1 MLPPL
6 NAAPFVLIS
15 VLASLAYGLV
25 LQFRPIS
32 LFRTLTKSLA
42 IGAVAVWA
50 FMAGAPALLT
60 TALAF
65 SCLGDAILTRDG
77 DLSLPLG
84 LASFLVAQLVY
95 CVFFLEIGGMESFAA
110 EPVRLIPGA
119 LALAGGGLLTLYL
132 WRDLGQLKA
141 PVGVYV
147 IALSAMVGAS
157 FSLHAAHAMASLGS
171 VLFSASDA
179 VLAIRLFKLTHR
191 PSPLADHAVWWLY
204 VAAQGLIATAFL
216 V

>member
-1 MLPPL
+1 MLLPL
-6 NAAPFVLIS
+6 NAVPFVLIS

-32 LFRTLTKSLA
+32 LFRTLTKSLV
-42 IGAVAVWA
+42 IGALAAWA

-65 SCLGDAILTRDG
+65 SCLGDAILTREG

-84 LASFLVAQLVY
+84 LASFLVAQLIY
-95 CVFFLEIGGMESFAA
+95 CVFFLEIGGLAGFAA
-110 EPVRLIPGA
+110 EPVRLIPGGFA
-119 LALAGGGLLTLYL
+119 LLGGGVLALYL
-132 WRDLGQLKA
+132 WRDLGPLKA
-141 PVGVYV
+141 PVVVYV

-157 FSLHAAHAMASLGS
+157 FSLRAAQAQVMVGS
-171 VLFSASDA
+171 VLFLASDA